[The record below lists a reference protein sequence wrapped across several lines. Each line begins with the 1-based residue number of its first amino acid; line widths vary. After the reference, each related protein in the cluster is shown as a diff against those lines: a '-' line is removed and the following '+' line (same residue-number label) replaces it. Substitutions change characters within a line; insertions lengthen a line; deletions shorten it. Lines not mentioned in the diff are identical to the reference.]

1 MMQKFSLSSF
11 SRLTFALFCSLFCSL
26 FCWLFLGLALSNTAY
41 AEGSAVFASVTTQTQ
56 EAKLKAKIADDFG
69 LDVRTSS
76 VWVEE
81 VNWTRLQS
89 SVMPEEDAR
98 ALVARAITKG
108 YNAWYNSAGNQWA
121 ASRDKSLR
129 ASSASTA
136 YRQNDA
142 ALSSA
147 TVRDTINSNSGWQND
162 PEPNMS
168 SDNLGIVKPASG
180 DISHLPLA
188 ETFPIE

>member
-11 SRLTFALFCSLFCSL
+11 SGLTFSLFRSL
-26 FCWLFLGLALSNTAY
+26 FFSLFLGLALSNTAN

-129 ASSASTA
+129 ASSASTTF
-136 YRQNDA
+136 R
-142 ALSSA
+142 
-147 TVRDTINSNSGWQND
+147 QND

>member
-11 SRLTFALFCSLFCSL
+11 SGLTFSLFRSL
-26 FCWLFLGLALSNTAY
+26 FFSLFLGLALSNTAN
-41 AEGSAVFASVTTQTQ
+41 AEGSAVFASVTTQSQ

-129 ASSASTA
+129 ASSASSASTA

-147 TVRDTINSNSGWQND
+147 TVRDTSNANSGWQND
-162 PEPNMS
+162 PEPNIS